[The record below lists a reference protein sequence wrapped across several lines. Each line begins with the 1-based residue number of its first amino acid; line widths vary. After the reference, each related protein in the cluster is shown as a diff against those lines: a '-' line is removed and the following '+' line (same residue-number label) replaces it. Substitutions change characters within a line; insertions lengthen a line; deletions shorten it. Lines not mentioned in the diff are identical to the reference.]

1 MANDVVLV
9 QVQKP
14 ENYEGVLCSSN
25 LKADRPERQKES
37 KFQFATEG
45 RKKSSVPS

>member
-1 MANDVVLV
+1 MADGVVLA

-25 LKADRPERQKES
+25 LKAERPERQKKP
-37 KFQFATEG
+37 KFQFATKG
-45 RKKSSVPS
+45 RKKSSVRS